1 MDLILFGGE
10 MSSLVRLLQIE
21 LELAY
26 IAFNEVTSPDKTSDL
41 LFILVHVYLQ
51 AFISKRALANGP
63 TNLSAVSSSAVGLP
77 RGFGRALHS
86 RL

>member
-1 MDLILFGGE
+1 

-41 LFILVHVYLQ
+41 LFILVYIYLQ
-51 AFISKRALANGP
+51 AFIGRELCLMVLPAKCCFQRSNWPAAQRWESI
-63 TNLSAVSSSAVGLP
+63 TLSIAKLVYVC
-77 RGFGRALHS
+77 F
-86 RL
+86 

>member
-1 MDLILFGGE
+1 MDLIPVGGGE

-41 LFILVHVYLQ
+41 LFILAYIYLQ
-51 AFISKRALANGP
+51 AFIVRELC
-63 TNLSAVSSSAVGLP
+63 LMVL
-77 RGFGRALHS
+77 
-86 RL
+86 

>member
-1 MDLILFGGE
+1 

-41 LFILVHVYLQ
+41 LFILVYF
-51 AFISKRALANGP
+51 AGFYSERALSNGP
-63 TNLSAVSSSAVGLP
+63 TKPECCFQRSNWPAAQLWESITLLMVKLVYVC
-77 RGFGRALHS
+77 F
-86 RL
+86 

>member
-1 MDLILFGGE
+1 MDLIRRGGGGR

-41 LFILVHVYLQ
+41 LFILVYVYLL
-51 AFISKRALANGP
+51 AFIVRELCLMVLP
-63 TNLSAVSSSAVGLP
+63 T
-77 RGFGRALHS
+77 
-86 RL
+86 

>member
-1 MDLILFGGE
+1 

-41 LFILVHVYLQ
+41 LFILVYVYLQ
-51 AFISKRALANGP
+51 AFIVRELCLMVLP
-63 TNLSAVSSSAVGLP
+63 TQVLFPA
-77 RGFGRALHS
+77 
-86 RL
+86 

>member
-1 MDLILFGGE
+1 MGGGGGR

-41 LFILVHVYLQ
+41 LFILVYVYLL
-51 AFISKRALANGP
+51 AFIVRELCLMVLP
-63 TNLSAVSSSAVGLP
+63 T
-77 RGFGRALHS
+77 
-86 RL
+86 

>member
-1 MDLILFGGE
+1 MDLIRGRGGEE

-41 LFILVHVYLQ
+41 LFILVYVYLQ
-51 AFISKRALANGP
+51 AFIVRELCLMVLP
-63 TNLSAVSSSAVGLP
+63 TRVLLP
-77 RGFGRALHS
+77 A
-86 RL
+86 

>member
-1 MDLILFGGE
+1 MDLILFGGGGE

-41 LFILVHVYLQ
+41 LFILVYVYLQ
-51 AFISKRALANGP
+51 AFIAGELWLMVLP
-63 TNLSAVSSSAVGLP
+63 T
-77 RGFGRALHS
+77 
-86 RL
+86 

>member
-1 MDLILFGGE
+1 

-41 LFILVHVYLQ
+41 LFILVYIYLQ
-51 AFISKRALANGP
+51 AFIVRELCLMVLP
-63 TNLSAVSSSAVGLP
+63 TRVLLP
-77 RGFGRALHS
+77 A
-86 RL
+86 

>member
-1 MDLILFGGE
+1 

-41 LFILVHVYLQ
+41 LFILVYIYLQ
-51 AFISKRALANGP
+51 AFIGRELC
-63 TNLSAVSSSAVGLP
+63 LMVLP
-77 RGFGRALHS
+77 ARVLLPA
-86 RL
+86 

>member
-1 MDLILFGGE
+1 

-41 LFILVHVYLQ
+41 LFILVYVYLL
-51 AFISKRALANGP
+51 AFIVRELCLMVLP
-63 TNLSAVSSSAVGLP
+63 T
-77 RGFGRALHS
+77 
-86 RL
+86 

>member
-1 MDLILFGGE
+1 MDLILVGGE

-41 LFILVHVYLQ
+41 LFILVYVYLQ
-51 AFISKRALANGP
+51 AFIVRELCLMVLP
-63 TNLSAVSSSAVGLP
+63 TQVLLP
-77 RGFGRALHS
+77 A
-86 RL
+86 

>member
-1 MDLILFGGE
+1 MDLILFGGGGK

-41 LFILVHVYLQ
+41 LFILVYIYLQ
-51 AFISKRALANGP
+51 AFIVGELWLMVRP
-63 TNLSAVSSSAVGLP
+63 TWVLLP
-77 RGFGRALHS
+77 A
-86 RL
+86 

>member
-1 MDLILFGGE
+1 
-10 MSSLVRLLQIE
+10 MSSLVRLLHIE

-77 RGFGRALHS
+77 RGFGRALRS